1 MIPNK
6 MIERYPMSVDIKRIV
21 NESEDSGWKKD
32 IPQSHKTNEHKL
44 PCLHGLLAGEA
55 TEAPYT
61 M

>member
-1 MIPNK
+1 
-6 MIERYPMSVDIKRIV
+6 MSVDIKRIV

-32 IPQSHKTNEHKL
+32 IPQSHKTNERKF